1 MKKETEKLFKTYY
14 VKNGYTH
21 FIDVNYK
28 EYIGFRFVQIKNEKN
43 LSYETIIKR
52 GGFSNASILTRIK
65 NGKHAI
71 QTDNLYKLCK
81 GLGCK
86 SSELLPF

>member
-1 MKKETEKLFKTYY
+1 MMKKETENLFKTYY

-28 EYIGFRFVQIKNEKN
+28 EYIGLRFVQIKNEKN
-43 LSYETIIKR
+43 LSYETIMKR
-52 GGFSNASILTRIK
+52 GGFSNTSILTRIK

-71 QTDNLYKLCK
+71 QIK
-81 GLGCK
+81 
-86 SSELLPF
+86 